1 MKVRIEE
8 IRLQNY
14 RAFESARLRLG
25 DLTFLV
31 GRNGA
36 GKSSL
41 LDAVEFMREALTD
54 SLPNAL
60 DRREGLVNLHRRVTE
75 PNAAPMGLAVILT
88 AELGAPT
95 ASVSRSPSGPQ
106 LGPVTGS
113 ASGPRRGSVTQSA
126 SGPRRGSV
134 TATASGTRSA
144 SAAASVGRP
153 IRLLYGFQVGGDG
166 SKIEEVLRVEGK
178 DTLGFVRHNETFR
191 TEVPNLD
198 PAVPRGRLMLPL
210 VAGEQLWALTL
221 DALRAMRGYE
231 LVSERIAESQ
241 KILDVPSLDRDGGNA
256 ANVLEQIRQSRPEDE
271 TFIRETLEAV
281 LPGLLR
287 IGTSVRDGR
296 RRIVVEQTLDRGVE
310 GFWGGAVSSGTWRAL
325 GILLA
330 LRQRPTPSLLVIDEI
345 EDSIHPMALSALVE
359 AAEVCADEFPVILTT
374 HSPEVLSEH
383 QVTPDRTR
391 IVQWDNGHSA
401 LYPLSE
407 GTAESVSTLTTVGD
421 LLRMNG
427 LWSASEP
434 DNAAGDILA
443 FDA

>member
-41 LDAVEFMREALTD
+41 LDAVEFMREALSD

-60 DRREGLVNLHRRVTE
+60 DRREGLVNLHRRVTD
-75 PNAAPMGLAVILT
+75 PGAAPMGLAVILT
-88 AELGAPT
+88 VEIGGSAT
-95 ASVSRSPSGPQ
+95 SVS
-106 LGPVTGS
+106 GS
-113 ASGPRRGSVTQSA
+113 ASGPRRGSI
-126 SGPRRGSV
+126 SGSRSIAGSRSIVPRGPN
-134 TATASGTRSA
+134 ATTPAENG
-144 SAAASVGRP
+144 GRP
-153 IRLLYGFQVGGDG
+153 IRLLYGFRVGGLG
-166 SKIEEVLRVEGK
+166 LQIEEVLRVEGK
-178 DTLGFVRHNETFR
+178 ETLGFERRDGKFVTG
-191 TEVPNLD
+191 VPGID
-198 PAVPRGRLMLPL
+198 PAVPAGRLMLPL
-210 VAGEQLWALTL
+210 IAGEQLWALTL

-241 KILDVPSLDRDGGNA
+241 KILDVPSLDRDGSNA

-325 GILLA
+325 GVLLA
-330 LRQRPTPSLLVIDEI
+330 LRQRPLPSLLVIDEI

-359 AAEVCADEFPVILTT
+359 AAEVCADEFPVVLTT

-407 GTAESVSTLTTVGD
+407 GTTESVGSLTSVGD
-421 LLRMNG
+421 LLRVNG

-434 DNAAGDILA
+434 DQVVGDILA

>member
-41 LDAVEFMREALTD
+41 LDAVEFMREALSD

-75 PNAAPMGLAVILT
+75 PNAAPMGLSVILT
-88 AELGAPT
+88 AELGGPT
-95 ASVSRSPSGPQ
+95 TSVSGSASGPKR
-106 LGPVTGS
+106 GSVSGS
-113 ASGPRRGSVTQSA
+113 ASGPRSGSVAGSN
-126 SGPRRGSV
+126 SGSGRGSV
-134 TATASGTRSA
+134 TASDLRPGSAGATAA
-144 SAAASVGRP
+144 RP
-153 IRLLYGFQVGGDG
+153 IRLLYGFRVGGLG
-166 SKIEEVLRVEGK
+166 LQVEEVLRVEGK
-178 DTLGFVRHNETFR
+178 ETLGFERRDGKFVTG
-191 TEVPNLD
+191 VPGID
-198 PAVPRGRLMLPL
+198 PAVPAGRLILPL
-210 VAGEQLWALTL
+210 IAGEQLWALTL
-221 DALRAMRGYE
+221 DALKAMRGYE

-241 KILDVPSLDRDGGNA
+241 KILDVLALDRDGSNA

-271 TFIRETLEAV
+271 TFIRDTLEAV

-325 GILLA
+325 GVLLA
-330 LRQRPTPSLLVIDEI
+330 LRQRPMPSLLLIDEI
-345 EDSIHPMALSALVE
+345 EESLHPMALSALVE
-359 AAEVCADEFPVILTT
+359 AAEVCADEFPVVLTT

-383 QVTPDRTR
+383 QVTPERTR
-391 IVQWDNGHSA
+391 IVQWDNGHSS

-407 GTAESVSTLTTVGD
+407 GTAASLGSLTSIGD
-421 LLRMNG
+421 LLRVNG

-434 DNAAGDILA
+434 DQVVGDILA

>member
-41 LDAVEFMREALTD
+41 LDAVEFIREALSD

-60 DRREGLVNLHRRVTE
+60 DRREGLINLHRRAIG
-75 PNAAPMGLAVILT
+75 PGAAPMGLAVILT
-88 AELGAPT
+88 AELGGPPRQALEALWASIAPRNRRQEI
-95 ASVSRSPSGPQ
+95 AE
-106 LGPVTGS
+106 S
-113 ASGPRRGSVTQSA
+113 A
-126 SGPRRGSV
+126 
-134 TATASGTRSA
+134 
-144 SAAASVGRP
+144 GRP
-153 IRLLYGFQVGGDG
+153 VRLRVLYGFRVGGLGLQID
-166 SKIEEVLRVEGK
+166 EVLRVEGK
-178 DTLGFVRHNETFR
+178 ETLGFERRDGKFLTGVAGIDPP
-191 TEVPNLD
+191 VP
-198 PAVPRGRLMLPL
+198 AGRLMLPL
-210 VAGEQLWALTL
+210 IAGDQLWALTL

-241 KILDVPSLDRDGGNA
+241 KILDVPSLDRDGSNA
-256 ANVLEQIRQSRPEDE
+256 ANVLELIRQSRPDDE
-271 TFIRETLEAV
+271 AFIRDTLEAV

-325 GILLA
+325 GVLLA
-330 LRQRPTPSLLVIDEI
+330 LRQRPVPSLLVIDEI

-359 AAEVCADEFPVILTT
+359 AAEVCADEFPIVLTT

-401 LYPLSE
+401 LFPLSE
-407 GTAESVSTLTTVGD
+407 GTTESVGTLTSVGD
-421 LLRMNG
+421 LLRVNG

-434 DNAAGDILA
+434 DKVVGDILA

>member
-41 LDAVEFMREALTD
+41 LDAVEFMREALSD

-60 DRREGLVNLHRRVTE
+60 DRREGLVNLHRRAAE

-88 AELGAPT
+88 AELGGSAISMSGS
-95 ASVSRSPSGPQ
+95 ASGPVRGS
-106 LGPVTGS
+106 LTGS
-113 ASGPRRGSVTQSA
+113 ASGPK
-126 SGPRRGSV
+126 RGSV
-134 TATASGTRSA
+134 TASGSGPR
-144 SAAASVGRP
+144 AASDGAPVGRP
-153 IRLLYGFQVGGDG
+153 IRLLYGFRVGGLG
-166 SKIEEVLRVEGK
+166 LQIEEVLRVEGK
-178 DTLGFVRHNETFR
+178 ETLGFQRRDGKFVTG
-191 TEVPNLD
+191 VPGID
-198 PAVPRGRLMLPL
+198 PAVPAGRLMLPL
-210 VAGEQLWALTL
+210 IAGEQLWALTL

-256 ANVLEQIRQSRPEDE
+256 ANVLEQIRQARPDDE
-271 TFIRETLEAV
+271 AFIRDTLEAV

-296 RRIVVEQTLDRGVE
+296 RRILVEQTLDRGVE

-407 GTAESVSTLTTVGD
+407 GTAESVGSLTSVGD
-421 LLRMNG
+421 LLRVNG

-434 DNAAGDILA
+434 DKVAGDILA